1 MDVNGI
7 LNLIEDKSGV
17 LKFLIETMTKSEI
30 VTDNLRKY
38 VVSDTISND
47 AKIKALLEV
56 TANQNVQI
64 SKLASLLLVYTSSD
78 SFTSDVAKMA
88 AKFGK
93 GEEALQM
100 MFKQKLKGNG

>member
-7 LNLIEDKSGV
+7 LDLIEDKSGV
-17 LKFLIETMTKSEI
+17 IKFLIETIMKSNDITE
-30 VTDNLRKY
+30 NLRKY
-38 VVSDTISND
+38 AGNEEISDK

-88 AKFGK
+88 VKFGK
-93 GEEALQM
+93 GEEALQR
-100 MFKQKLKGNG
+100 MFKQKLRGQG